1 MKVIDPHAVARGAA
15 IGLLLFVPISA
26 VRVLIDRSVEDFD
39 HSGWAPLFAL
49 AIFAVYA
56 IAGFVAARIATDA
69 PYSNGIVAAIGAL
82 ALWLPIRTV
91 IWAIR
96 DSSQSLFG
104 GTDPV
109 FTPGRIL
116 GQVVFAAALGA
127 LGGVVAARRLAR
139 RATEDAEPSV

>member
-26 VRVLIDRSVEDFD
+26 IRVLIDRSVEDFD